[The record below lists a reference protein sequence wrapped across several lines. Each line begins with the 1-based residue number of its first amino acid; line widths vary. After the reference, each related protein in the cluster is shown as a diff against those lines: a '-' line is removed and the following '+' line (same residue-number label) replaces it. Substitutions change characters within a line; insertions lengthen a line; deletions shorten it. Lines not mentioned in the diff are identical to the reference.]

1 VACFRLTVAWLLRP
15 APISVYFFF
24 DLPRRVKLSRAT
36 RQNCRF
42 CAKFAVFAVQSA
54 LFWLVLSRPI
64 VSFVLDFNPV
74 GAALGVILSMSA
86 K

>member
-1 VACFRLTVAWLLRP
+1 MAVAGLWLS

-24 DLPRRVKLSRAT
+24 DFPRRVKLSRSA

-74 GAALGVILSMSA
+74 GAALGGFVMAFIRQDG
-86 K
+86 